1 MRAFFLSSHLAPIA
15 LGLLL
20 SPEALTR
27 LGNGI
32 GQSGALFPWLIAF
45 SALMYLANGW
55 IYDRLQHF
63 LHPTTVESHPLG
75 ILLGLEGSHLFPM
88 VTRVPAFV
96 CLGTGVL
103 ATAGFVFNEVFVYWF
118 PNFAFAFLLL
128 GTLLAVSLTSPRV
141 ALMLQTV
148 FVSVVVAGIIAL
160 TVAGC
165 FLWSNTPVPEAARPA
180 ALAIRPASVC
190 LVLFMGFEL
199 SLYGPQMEA
208 RLHPAS
214 RFVVAAAA
222 VLFLAWSIVSVHLV
236 PLEKLAESSVPHMMT
251 ARAILGEPGRI
262 IMGIV
267 VLAGCC
273 GVVNG
278 AFLALYGLAAGLLHS
293 DEAGPPSH
301 QWLTPGR
308 IAILALAG
316 AIAAALA
323 SGLAGESDL
332 EVWLRGST
340 LLWLLGY
347 AVFHLSLCL
356 LTLRNPSTAGTDTG
370 AFSNRARIHGAL
382 LLVFTGTVAASIW
395 TDPERASLL
404 SFMLVAPFLTCI
416 ILLPCRRVVI
426 GRRRGA

>member
-1 MRAFFLSSHLAPIA
+1 MRAFILSPHPASIA

-20 SPEALTR
+20 SPEAWTR

-32 GQSGALFPWLIAF
+32 GQSGALFPWLIAM
-45 SALMYLANGW
+45 SALIYLANGW
-55 IYDRLQHF
+55 VYDRLQHF
-63 LHPTTVESHPLG
+63 IHPTMVESHPLG

-88 VTRVPAFV
+88 VTRLPAFV

-128 GTLLAVSLTSPRV
+128 GLLLMVSLISPRA
-141 ALMLQTV
+141 ALMLQTLCV
-148 FVSVVVAGIIAL
+148 GVALAGVVALSI
-160 TVAGC
+160 AGC
-165 FLWSNTPVPEAARPA
+165 FLWSTAPAPEAACPA
-180 ALAIRPASVC
+180 ALAIRPALAC

-199 SLYGPQMEA
+199 SVYGPQTPA
-208 RLHPAS
+208 GHHPAS

-222 VLFLAWSIVSVHLV
+222 VLFLTWSVVSVHLV
-236 PLEKLAESSVPHMMT
+236 PLENLAESSVPHMVT

-278 AFLALYGLAAGLLHS
+278 AFLALYGLAGGLLHPG
-293 DEAGPPSH
+293 EAGPPSR

-308 IAILALAG
+308 IAILILAA
-316 AIAAALA
+316 AIATALA
-323 SGLAGESDL
+323 SGLAGESEL

-347 AVFHLSLCL
+347 AVFHLSLWL
-356 LTLRNPSTAGTDTG
+356 LTLRNPSTAEADTK
-370 AFSNRARIHGAL
+370 AISNRARIHGAFL
-382 LLVFTGTVAASIW
+382 LLFSGTVAASAW
-395 TDPERASLL
+395 TDPERAGLL
-404 SFMLVAPFLTCI
+404 SFMLVASFLTCI
-416 ILLPCRRVVI
+416 ILLPWRRVVN
-426 GRRRGA
+426 GRRRGD